1 MSDILIIKTSSLGDV
16 VHQMPAIADAARAM
30 PDLRMSWVVEEAFAP
45 LARLHPAVAEVI
57 PVATRRWRSH
67 LASRVTWR
75 EIGDFNTRL
84 REPDFDL
91 VIDTQGLIRSAVI
104 ARLAHGV
111 RHGYDPQ
118 SIREPLASRFY
129 DVRHSVSR
137 ALHAVARN
145 RELTGLSLGYRPP
158 DDIDYGLIK
167 PARSGDAPYALLL
180 HGTSRVSKEWR
191 AEDWIET
198 GRCLHARG
206 LQPVLPWGTET
217 ERQTAE
223 RLSNEIPGSR
233 VLPRQRLDLT
243 ASVIAGAEVVIGVDT
258 GLLHLAAA
266 YRVPL
271 VGIYVATD
279 PGLTGPVG
287 GGPLRVLGGKD
298 GGPSARQAIEAA
310 EQLLG

>member
-16 VHQMPAIADAARAM
+16 VHQMPAITDAARAL
-30 PDLRMSWVVEEAFAP
+30 PGLRMSWVVEEAFAP
-45 LARLHPAVAEVI
+45 LARLHPSVTEVI

-67 LASRVTWR
+67 LASRATWR

-84 REPDFDL
+84 REPEFDK
-91 VIDTQGLIRSAVI
+91 VIDTQGLIRSAII
-104 ARLAHGV
+104 ARLAQGE
-111 RHGYDPQ
+111 RHGYDTQ

-137 ALHAVARN
+137 SLHAVARN
-145 RELTGLSLGYRPP
+145 RALTALSLGYQPA
-158 DDIDYGLIK
+158 DEIDYGLIK
-167 PARSGDAPYALLL
+167 PARGADAPYALLL

-191 AEDWIET
+191 AEDWIEM
-198 GRCLHARG
+198 GRWLQGRG
-206 LQPVLPWGTET
+206 LQPVLPWGTDT

-223 RLSNEIPGSR
+223 RLSSAIPGSR
-233 VLPRQRLDLT
+233 VLPRQPLDLT
-243 ASVIAGAEVVIGVDT
+243 AGVIAGATVVIGVDT

-287 GGPLRVLGGKD
+287 SGPLRVLGGKS
-298 GGPSARQAIEAA
+298 GGPSARQAIEVA

>member
-16 VHQMPAIADAARAM
+16 VHQMPAIADAARAL
-30 PDLRMSWVVEEAFAP
+30 PGLRMSWVVEEAFAP
-45 LARLHPAVAEVI
+45 LARLHPSVTEVI

-84 REPDFDL
+84 REPEFDK
-91 VIDTQGLIRSAVI
+91 VVDTQGLIRSAII
-104 ARLAHGV
+104 ARLAQGE
-111 RHGYDPQ
+111 RHGYDAQ

-129 DVRHSVSR
+129 NVHHSVSR
-137 ALHAVARN
+137 SLHAVTRN
-145 RELTGLSLGYRPP
+145 RTLTGLSLGYQPV
-158 DDIDYGLIK
+158 DEIDYGLIK
-167 PARSGDAPYALLL
+167 PARSGDTPYAVLL

-198 GRCLHARG
+198 GRWLQGRG

-223 RLSNEIPGSR
+223 RLSSAIPGSR
-233 VLPRQRLDLT
+233 VLPRQSLDLT
-243 ASVIAGAEVVIGVDT
+243 AGVIAGATVVIGVDT

-287 GGPLRVLGGKD
+287 SGPLRVLGGKS
-298 GGPSARQAIEAA
+298 GGPSGRQAIEAA

>member
-1 MSDILIIKTSSLGDV
+1 V
-16 VHQMPAIADAARAM
+16 V
-30 PDLRMSWVVEEAFAP
+30 
-45 LARLHPAVAEVI
+45 
-57 PVATRRWRSH
+57 
-67 LASRVTWR
+67 
-75 EIGDFNTRL
+75 
-84 REPDFDL
+84 
-91 VIDTQGLIRSAVI
+91 DTQGLIRSAII
-104 ARLAHGV
+104 ARLAQGE
-111 RHGYDPQ
+111 RHGYDAQ

-129 DVRHSVSR
+129 TVRHGVSR
-137 ALHAVARN
+137 SLHAVTRN
-145 RELTGLSLGYRPP
+145 RTLTGLSLGYQPV
-158 DDIDYGLIK
+158 DEIEYGLIK
-167 PARSGDAPYALLL
+167 PARSGDTPYALLL

-198 GRCLHARG
+198 GRWLQGRG

-223 RLSNEIPGSR
+223 RLSSAIPGSR
-233 VLPRQRLDLT
+233 VLPRQSLDLT
-243 ASVIAGAEVVIGVDT
+243 AGVIAGATVVIGVDT

-287 GGPLRVLGGKD
+287 SGPLRVLGGKS